1 MFEFFKR
8 DISESVRVEGPVM
21 VTDCHRFNAMV
32 LWPQGAWAGV
42 GFFPPGFSE
51 SWLMT
56 PPFISRYD
64 KRAAHG
70 GGLAHFDPIRKGAC
84 DAWKVRWTCNEK
96 DVGQTWVFSFR
107 TLSTKDTCSVERW
120 GQKFDSLLI
129 PIGYQW
135 I

>member
-1 MFEFFKR
+1 MPWYF
-8 DISESVRVEGPVM
+8 GPKG
-21 VTDCHRFNAMV
+21 
-32 LWPQGAWAGV
+32 PWAGV

-96 DVGQTWVFSFR
+96 DLGQTR
-107 TLSTKDTCSVERW
+107 QHLLPLR
-120 GQKFDSLLI
+120 SLLVLQVGRASPWSSPGHLPDFTLLERI
-129 PIGYQW
+129 C
-135 I
+135 

>member
-1 MFEFFKR
+1 MPWYF
-8 DISESVRVEGPVM
+8 GPKG
-21 VTDCHRFNAMV
+21 
-32 LWPQGAWAGV
+32 PWAGV

-107 TLSTKDTCSVERW
+107 TLNTKDTCSVERW